1 MDLREKMFQ
10 VLRETGVSKM
20 SRSAYD
26 TAWVARLGD
35 LDQSLSQQALNWL
48 CENQLPDGSWGA
60 VAPQNYH
67 DRVICTLAAM
77 VALTRRG
84 RRSQDRRQIE
94 RGQHALE
101 MLSKGATRG
110 LMADAAGA
118 TIAFE
123 MIMPTLLAEVEAH
136 NIITHHDDTVLA
148 RLTRQRTAKIAKL
161 PKNMINRHVTV
172 AFSSEMVGIDGIQ
185 LLDVENLQERS
196 GSIAQSPSAT
206 AFFSLYANPN
216 STALQAALDFLNT
229 ITVYGGA
236 SNIEP
241 IVSFQ
246 DAWILW
252 NVALTGI
259 LDDEMLA
266 LCQPSVQRLAHEWTN
281 EGLGAVNGFPVK
293 DGDTSAMAYDALTRF
308 GVHPNLLG
316 ILHYEEDEYF
326 RCYAL
331 EADPSL
337 SANAHMLGALRQAGY
352 EVQHPSVQK
361 VLRFLKRTQVRHSF
375 WFDKW
380 HASPYYTTT
389 HAIISAAGYADE
401 LITTA
406 VDWIL
411 NTQNED
417 GSWGFYKPSAE
428 ETAYCLQALAILK
441 RDGSEEVSQEITHHI
456 LKQGSDW
463 LREHIDDPYPWFWI
477 GKSLYCPELVVESA
491 ILSALM
497 LVEQL

>member
-1 MDLREKMFQ
+1 MDLRQKMRQ
-10 VLRETGVSKM
+10 VLQETGISKM

-60 VAPQNYH
+60 NAPQHYH

-101 MLSKGATRG
+101 TLSKNATRG
-110 LMADAAGA
+110 LMADAAGS
-118 TIAFE
+118 TIGFE

-136 NIITHHDDTVLA
+136 NIISHYDDTVLA
-148 RLTRQRTAKIAKL
+148 RLTRQRTAKLAKL
-161 PKNMINRHVTV
+161 PKNTISRNVTI
-172 AFSSEMVGIDGIQ
+172 AFSTEMVGHDGIQ
-185 LLDVENLQERS
+185 LLDIEHLQEDN

-206 AFFSLYANPN
+206 AFFSLYVRPDPN
-216 STALQAALDFLNT
+216 ALHFLNS
-229 ITVYGGA
+229 IAVNGA
-236 SNIEP
+236 VSNIEP
-241 IVSFQ
+241 IRNFEY
-246 DAWILW
+246 AWVLW
-252 NVALTGI
+252 NAAITDQ
-259 LDDEMLA
+259 LDDEMLS
-266 LCQPSVQRLAHEWTN
+266 LCQPSVQALAKEWTK
-281 EGLGAVNGFPVK
+281 EGLGAVNGFPVR
-293 DGDTSAMAYDALTRF
+293 DGDTSAVAYDALKRF
-308 GVHPNLLG
+308 GQSMDLLG
-316 ILHYEEDEYF
+316 LLHYEESEYF
-326 RCYAL
+326 RCYPL
-331 EADPSL
+331 EADASF
-337 SANAHMLGALRQAGY
+337 STNVHMLGALRQAGY

-361 VLRFLKRTQVRHSF
+361 VLRFLKQSQTRHSF

-380 HASPYYTTT
+380 HASPYYTTA
-389 HAIISAAGYADE
+389 HAVISAAGYADE
-401 LITTA
+401 SIMTA

-417 GSWGFYKPSAE
+417 GSWGFYKSSAE

-441 RDGSEEVSQEITHHI
+441 RDGSDEVSREVTKDI
-456 LKQGSDW
+456 LDHGADW
-463 LREHIDDPYPWFWI
+463 LKAHMDEPYPWLWI

-497 LVEQL
+497 LVEQI